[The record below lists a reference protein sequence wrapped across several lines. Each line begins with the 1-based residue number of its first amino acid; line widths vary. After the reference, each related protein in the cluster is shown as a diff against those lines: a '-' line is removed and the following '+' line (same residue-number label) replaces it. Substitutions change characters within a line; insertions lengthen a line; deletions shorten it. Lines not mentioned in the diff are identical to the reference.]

1 MLTIWGMKDTTKHKN
16 APTNRRQKPWGVI
29 FLWVC
34 FMFKLKENQEQ
45 RHRKCSFN
53 FSGAQFACVFDLVK
67 FKHRDCVSQL
77 TEFTETLKLV
87 KLKRIIH
94 LEMKIRSLPTLMIF
108 SCGTR
113 KEMFCI
119 MCELHTWYKITH
131 YTSFPI
137 TLWYPLVYL
146 HWMEKYSIQ

>member
-1 MLTIWGMKDTTKHKN
+1 
-16 APTNRRQKPWGVI
+16 
-29 FLWVC
+29 
-34 FMFKLKENQEQ
+34 MFKLKENQEQ

-94 LEMKIRSLPTLMIF
+94 LEMKILSLPTLVIF

-113 KEMFCI
+113 NEMFCI
-119 MCELHTWYKITH
+119 MCEAAHIIQN
-131 YTSFPI
+131 YT
-137 TLWYPLVYL
+137 VYIFSNDIVISSGL
-146 HWMEKYSIQ
+146 PALDGKVQHSVINNDRHFTFG